1 MQEIV
6 NRFLYLDL
14 EGKPICEVHD
24 SDFVLQQCTIENLKV
39 AISVEISNLS

>member
-1 MQEIV
+1 MQETV
-6 NRFLYLDL
+6 NHFLYLDL

-24 SDFVLQQCTIENLKV
+24 SNFILQQCTIEKLKV